1 MPDLIKVVNKFNGN
15 LCCAAHA
22 EGGFIIFECDRYSR
36 VLSYDF
42 VDDPSRE
49 IADIC
54 VNDVNSYLVVFADS
68 WIGKFEDG
76 VLNEVYVGTSYTR
89 LVDVEKNTEGFIYL
103 LDADSNKL
111 IKVSIPE

>member
-1 MPDLIKVVNKFNGN
+1 MAICVVQHMPKVV
-15 LCCAAHA
+15 
-22 EGGFIIFECDRYSR
+22 
-36 VLSYDF
+36 LSF
-42 VDDPSRE
+42 S
-49 IADIC
+49 
-54 VNDVNSYLVVFADS
+54 
-68 WIGKFEDG
+68 